1 MTKRH
6 DMIAAITAFIT
17 APINGK
23 EPTEA
28 VRQKVSNALGLL
40 IN

>member
-6 DMIAAITAFIT
+6 DMITAIIAFLTAL
-17 APINGK
+17 INEK
-23 EPTEA
+23 APTEA
-28 VRQKVSNALGLL
+28 VRQKVSNALGVL